1 MRKLFYN
8 GDILTMESPCPAEA
22 VLTEGE
28 RILAVGDLSAIA
40 PLAGRGA
47 QIIDLQGGA
56 LLPGFADN
64 GCSFWS
70 AVWRRLP
77 VGISGRAARAV
88 VHEVWEEYLLR
99 GYTAIAAGRV
109 TAEGV
114 KLLAHA
120 DLPYPIPVLAEL
132 ADLESVLRAAA
143 QSRGRV
149 RVQGIWLDLDA
160 REDGDEATGRLAYCD
175 RAVSY
180 ALRVAAASGLRPF
193 IRAESGAAA
202 EQFLRVARALSRVCP
217 ALPATR
223 PVLCDARALSP
234 LWMEEL
240 RRLGCIP
247 CFAADVIPRMG
258 DDIMAARGPESAARL
273 TPYAAARRAG
283 LPYTL
288 CGMRAGEIPDP
299 IAQLSAAVCRRTS
312 RGILL
317 GGGERAGVYDALRA
331 LTVHGAW
338 QDHAERTWGSIRA
351 GMRADLVL
359 LDRSPLAVP
368 SASLSEL
375 RPVATCIMG
384 ELFWRELPQEIS
396 TRKQRVPSVYR

>member
-1 MRKLFYN
+1 M
-8 GDILTMESPCPAEA
+8 
-22 VLTEGE
+22 
-28 RILAVGDLSAIA
+28 
-40 PLAGRGA
+40 
-47 QIIDLQGGA
+47 
-56 LLPGFADN
+56 
-64 GCSFWS
+64 GC
-70 AVWRRLP
+70 V
-77 VGISGRAARAV
+77 
-88 VHEVWEEYLLR
+88 
-99 GYTAIAAGRV
+99 
-109 TAEGV
+109 
-114 KLLAHA
+114 
-120 DLPYPIPVLAEL
+120 
-132 ADLESVLRAAA
+132 
-143 QSRGRV
+143 
-149 RVQGIWLDLDA
+149 
-160 REDGDEATGRLAYCD
+160 
-175 RAVSY
+175 
-180 ALRVAAASGLRPF
+180 
-193 IRAESGAAA
+193 
-202 EQFLRVARALSRVCP
+202 
-217 ALPATR
+217 
-223 PVLCDARALSP
+223 
-234 LWMEEL
+234 
-240 RRLGCIP
+240 P

-258 DDIMAARGPESAARL
+258 DEIMAARGPESAARL